1 MSDLMDRLAAFREEG
16 SEKFVALSAAGNAV
30 RGLADSKRENSADEY
45 NLEAIDEAAIAT
57 VELAVDQSVEVYK
70 MFAQQPKEE

>member
-1 MSDLMDRLAAFREEG
+1 MSNVMDRLAAFREEG
-16 SEKFVALSAAGNAV
+16 SRKFAELSAAGNAV

-45 NLEAIDEAAIAT
+45 DLARIDEAAVAT

-70 MFAQQPKEE
+70 MFAQQPKAE